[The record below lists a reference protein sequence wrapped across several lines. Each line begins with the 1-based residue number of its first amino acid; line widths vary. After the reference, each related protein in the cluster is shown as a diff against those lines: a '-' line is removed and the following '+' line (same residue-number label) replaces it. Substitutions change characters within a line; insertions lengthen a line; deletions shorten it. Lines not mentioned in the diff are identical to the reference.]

1 MIRKV
6 LKNRIV
12 RTNLI
17 VLVPIL
23 LLLTSAAVSSIYG
36 QLRRSN
42 VELLTSESYNSQVY
56 VMEQLAAGGPD
67 SQSQREL
74 LVTVA
79 PYLSKNLANT
89 VKTRVQILDG
99 QGRVLG
105 DSSLTRA
112 AEPTGDV
119 WSAVGGVKAYSFI
132 RFYGKPAISFSSPI
146 YNNTETVGAIR
157 YLYQQ
162 DNLQAVSA
170 IALILVGVCLAAVV
184 ITYVVSSYMARGIA
198 EPVAAIRDAL
208 QDVSQGRDAHLV
220 PLLGF
225 GDDFEEMQEAFD
237 TMQETN
243 RRALQELNG
252 EKEKQNLFFNSATHQ
267 LKTPLTSIIGYSE
280 IIQRMTEKED
290 VVTSARYIEAA
301 GKSLLE
307 TVENIISISRYNK
320 AEYDPDPSWFQ
331 LDDLCRECSALL
343 LPRLERS
350 NIVLNSRCGDIQVY
364 FDRQRLKEAIF
375 NVLDN
380 CILHSGCTQ
389 ISVSSAT
396 WPVRLIIEDNGKGI
410 APQQLERVFEP
421 FYRPAG
427 AARGGSGLGLAICKT
442 IMQAHGGD
450 ARVESSQGRGTRT
463 TLIFGEETGPPPE
476 RRRL

>member
-1 MIRKV
+1 M
-6 LKNRIV
+6 LKKLLKHEFRATARV
-12 RTNLI
+12 MGPLFLI
-17 VLVPIL
+17 VLALALTANLSLHFL
-23 LLLTSAAVSSIYG
+23 LDARTFFPNLMGGLLMVAFFVGMAGLAVMSVVLMVNRFRKNLMG
-36 QLRRSN
+36 D
-42 VELLTSESYNSQVY
+42 EGY
-56 VMEQLAAGGPD
+56 VMFTLPVSGHQL
-67 SQSQREL
+67 
-74 LVTVA
+74 
-79 PYLSKNLANT
+79 
-89 VKTRVQILDG
+89 
-99 QGRVLG
+99 
-105 DSSLTRA
+105 
-112 AEPTGDV
+112 V
-119 WSAVGGVKAYSFI
+119 WSKIIVSTVWFI
-132 RFYGKPAISFSSPI
+132 AAAIVEALAMLVCFFDLDWLREIFSS
-146 YNNTETVGAIR
+146 E
-157 YLYQQ
+157 
-162 DNLQAVSA
+162 
-170 IALILVGVCLAAVV
+170 
-184 ITYVVSSYMARGIA
+184 
-198 EPVAAIRDAL
+198 
-208 QDVSQGRDAHLV
+208 
-220 PLLGF
+220 F
-225 GDDFEEMQEAFD
+225 F
-237 TMQETN
+237 